1 MRYNES
7 KYIILNCILQVWEQ
21 GEIRLMLISVVYQN
35 NKMGLVADSKL
46 NDLISSNKIKQ
57 FLRADGWVT
66 IGVNPLRKIN
76 GYDYKGR
83 EKRQL
88 FKI

>member
-1 MRYNES
+1 
-7 KYIILNCILQVWEQ
+7 
-21 GEIRLMLISVVYQN
+21 MLISVMYQN
-35 NKMGLVADSKL
+35 NKMGLVDDFEL
-46 NDLISSNKIKQ
+46 DNLISSNKIKQ

-66 IGVNPLRKIN
+66 IGGNPLRKRN

-88 FKI
+88 FKIKT

>member
-1 MRYNES
+1 
-7 KYIILNCILQVWEQ
+7 
-21 GEIRLMLISVVYQN
+21 
-35 NKMGLVADSKL
+35 MGLVDDSKL
-46 NDLISSNKIKQ
+46 DELISSNKIKQ

-66 IGVNPLRKIN
+66 IRGNTLRKRS

-88 FKI
+88 FKIKK